1 MKKVIIMLVS
11 FQILVNKLITLGC
24 KITKKNGTVLP
35 GTFSYNIRQNI
46 LEKIK
51 YPKYVIGVTGSSG
64 KGTTTNL
71 IAHILKSNGY
81 DVVYNESGSNGI
93 RGITTTILNN
103 CTIFGRFKHDILLLE
118 LDEKHLHLAFG
129 KNKMTHLV
137 ITNITRDQPAR
148 NGSPDLIYDAIFNA
162 LDGSTTLILNGDDP
176 GLMKA
181 KLNYP
186 GKIITYGLEKT
197 IDSFTKVKNNNID
210 NAYCPKCHKKLIY
223 KFYHYGHIGSY
234 FCKNCNF
241 TRGNL
246 DFVGKNIDLQK
257 KSMKINGLQVSLNK
271 DILYEAYSTIAA
283 FALTSTIGI
292 ETDKILYA
300 LNEDIMPPKR
310 GNSYNYKNKSIT
322 LLESKN
328 ENALSYYQSLKY
340 IIDTEG
346 KKSVVL
352 GFDNVS
358 RRYKFNDI
366 SWLWDVDFEL
376 LNNSNIDK
384 IFCIGRFK
392 YDVANRLIYANI
404 DPKKIILI
412 EDVNDILSIITNETK
427 YNIYTMVCF
436 DMTGIIKKQILEAN
450 NGNN

>member
-1 MKKVIIMLVS
+1 MS
-11 FQILVNKLITLGC
+11 FQIIVNKLISFGC
-24 KITKKNGTVLP
+24 KITGKNGTVLP

-81 DVVYNESGSNGI
+81 DVVYNEYGSNGI

-103 CTIFGRFKHDILLLE
+103 CTIFGRFKHD
-118 LDEKHLHLAFG
+118 
-129 KNKMTHLV
+129 
-137 ITNITRDQPAR
+137 TNITRDQPAR
-148 NGSPDLIYDAIFNA
+148 NGSIDLVYDAIFNA
-162 LDGSTTLILNGDDP
+162 LDGTTTLILNADDP

-181 KLNYP
+181 KLNYS
-186 GKIITYGLEKT
+186 GKIITYGIDKT
-197 IDSFTKVKNNNID
+197 IDSYLKTKGNNID
-210 NAYCPKCHKKLIY
+210 NAYCPNCHKKLTY
-223 KFYHYGHIGSY
+223 NFYHYGHLGSY
-234 FCKNCNF
+234 FCKNCDF
-241 TRGNL
+241 GRGNP
-246 DFVGKNIDLQK
+246 DFVGKNVDLSNQT
-257 KSMKINGLQVSLNK
+257 MKINQIPVKLNK

-292 ETDKILYA
+292 SKEEIIYA
-300 LNEDIMPPKR
+300 LNEDIMPAKR
-310 GNSYNYKNKSIT
+310 GNTYKVLNKQFT

-340 IIDTEG
+340 IIDKEG

-352 GFDNVS
+352 GFENVS

-366 SWLWDVDFEL
+366 SWLWDVEFEL
-376 LNNSNIDK
+376 LNHSSIDK

-392 YDVANRLIYANI
+392 YDVANRLVYANI
-404 DPKKIILI
+404 DPKKIVLI
-412 EDVNDILSIITNETK
+412 ENIPDILNIIMKETK

-436 DMTGIIKKQILEAN
+436 DMTAILKKQILEAQ